1 MKYSKEQLNNI
12 AQNTG
17 FRAEIIEKVLLLM
30 DLLSVFASDHIL
42 QHSMVLKGGTALN
55 LFYLDLP
62 RLSVDID
69 LNYIGE
75 TNREKMLQAR
85 SDIEERIL
93 AICKSQGFTV
103 YRKPTVHA
111 GGKVIWRYPSALG
124 NVGNLEIDLNFMYRV
139 PLLPIQNKK
148 SYTISGR
155 FVENIP
161 ILDIHELTAGKLSAL
176 IDRKLGRDFFDIY
189 NLLIHKDLDI
199 ETLRLIFTVYAGIGY
214 KKDFSPEQLDFDFK
228 ELQNRLF
235 PLLSKHELEKITDK
249 FQWAK
254 KMLTEIRTKLGKF
267 FPLREN
273 EVGFLEALL
282 NFGEIKPEL
291 LTKKIDFQE
300 KVKAHPAIHWVA
312 YNVKRIKKGS
322 IDA

>member
-1 MKYSKEQLNNI
+1 MKYSKEQLNEI

-30 DLLSVFASDHIL
+30 DLLSVFARDHIL
-42 QHSMVLKGGTALN
+42 QQCMVLKGGTALN

-75 TNREKMLQAR
+75 TNREKMLQVR
-85 SDIEERIL
+85 SYIEERIL
-93 AICKSQGFTV
+93 AICKAQGFSI

-111 GGKVIWRYPSALG
+111 GGKVIWRYPSTLG

-148 SYTISGR
+148 SHTISGR
-155 FVENIP
+155 FIENIP
-161 ILDIHELTAGKLSAL
+161 MLDIHELTAGKLSAL

-189 NLLIHKDLDI
+189 NLLIHKELDMEI
-199 ETLRLIFTVYAGIGY
+199 LRLVFTVYAGIGR
-214 KKDFSPEQLDFDFK
+214 KKNFRLFSPEQLDFDFK

-235 PLLSKHELEKITDK
+235 PLLSKHELDKIVDK
-249 FQWAK
+249 VQWAE
-254 KMLTEIRTKLGKF
+254 KMLTEIHIKLGKF

-291 LTKKIDFQE
+291 LTNKIDFQE
-300 KVKAHPAIHWVA
+300 KVRAHPAIHWVA
-312 YNVKRIKKGS
+312 YNVKRQ
-322 IDA
+322 